1 MTRQQSNSDLAGS
14 LAATLTPRLPP
25 ASARALRASQNSGL
39 FDVGA
44 LYAQAFQ
51 QVAHRA
57 RTDPRLAM
65 PLARAAQATWPAS
78 ARWPQPALSYPFEPE
93 PSFEYPDVGALP
105 SRGLG
110 WFGVAV
116 AWLATVT
123 MGALIATTLPA
134 HAPTH
139 VRALLVVTAPVAP
152 LIASAPPPA
161 PEPPVP
167 PELVP
172 QAIPV
177 AALSAVPPAVTPS
190 PAVRLAPRRLVTPKV
205 AAPEREM
212 REVRGNVASTAA
224 PRVHPAP
231 LAPVAASAAPVTTP
245 RATASSRPAPVAPA
259 STAGMSLD
267 ELIRHEVQAESA
279 KHR

>member
-1 MTRQQSNSDLAGS
+1 MTRQQSSSDLAGS
-14 LAATLTPRLPP
+14 LAATLTPRVPQ
-25 ASARALRASQNSGL
+25 ASARTLRATQNSGL

-44 LYAQAFQ
+44 LYAEAFQ
-51 QVAHRA
+51 QVARRA

-65 PLARAAQATWPAS
+65 PLARSAQATWPAA
-78 ARWPQPALSYPFEPE
+78 ARWPRPALSYPLEPE
-93 PSFEYPDVGALP
+93 PSFEYRDVAARP
-105 SRGLG
+105 TRGLG

-123 MGALIATTLPA
+123 TAALIATSLPA

-139 VRALLVVTAPVAP
+139 VRALPVAVAPVAP
-152 LIASAPPPA
+152 IITSAAPPALPA

-167 PELVP
+167 EVVP
-172 QAIPV
+172 SALPV
-177 AALSAVPPAVTPS
+177 AALSVAPPAVR
-190 PAVRLAPRRLVTPKV
+190 PAPKKMVLAPKV
-205 AAPEREM
+205 AAP
-212 REVRGNVASTAA
+212 AP

-231 LAPVAASAAPVTTP
+231 PAPVVAAAAPAAPVTAP
-245 RATASSRPAPVAPA
+245 RAAASSRPAPVAPA

-267 ELIRHEVQAESA
+267 ELIRHEVQLESG

>member
-1 MTRQQSNSDLAGS
+1 MTRQQSSSDLAGS
-14 LAATLTPRLPP
+14 LAATLTPRVPQ

-44 LYAQAFQ
+44 LYAEAFQ
-51 QVAHRA
+51 QVARRA

-65 PLARAAQATWPAS
+65 PLARSAQPTWPAA
-78 ARWPQPALSYPFEPE
+78 ARWPQPALSYPLEPE
-93 PSFEYPDVGALP
+93 PSFEYLDVAARP
-105 SRGLG
+105 ARGLG

-123 MGALIATTLPA
+123 TAALIATSLPA

-139 VRALLVVTAPVAP
+139 VRALPVVAAPVVP
-152 LIASAPPPA
+152 IIASAAPPPPPA
-161 PEPPVP
+161 LPASEPPVP
-167 PELVP
+167 EVVPSEL
-172 QAIPV
+172 PV
-177 AALSAVPPAVTPS
+177 AALSVAPPAVR
-190 PAVRLAPRRLVTPKV
+190 PAPKKMVVAPKV
-205 AAPEREM
+205 AAP
-212 REVRGNVASTAA
+212 AP

-231 LAPVAASAAPVTTP
+231 PAPVVAAAAAAAPVTAP
-245 RATASSRPAPVAPA
+245 RAAPSSRPAPVAPV

-267 ELIRHEVQAESA
+267 ELIRHEVQLESG